1 MLELIRDYGLIL
13 LFFILPIIFVLE
25 PLFFSKLD
33 YHPNDDNYS
42 ILKRKKILL
51 YRQIKELEMEYDIGN
66 ISDKDYMELRDN
78 LKQEVSLVISKL
90 KK

>member
-1 MLELIRDYGLIL
+1 MIDLIRDYGLIL
-13 LFFILPIIFVLE
+13 LFFILPIVFVLE

-33 YHPNDDNYS
+33 SQFGDDSYS

-66 ISDKDYMELRDN
+66 INEKDYVEMRDH
-78 LKQEVSLVISKL
+78 LKEEVSMVISKL

>member
-1 MLELIRDYGLIL
+1 MFELIRDYGLIL

-51 YRQIKELEMEYDIGN
+51 LMVLEVIQGLHQKSLIKFYKIG
-66 ISDKDYMELRDN
+66 M
-78 LKQEVSLVISKL
+78 

>member
-1 MLELIRDYGLIL
+1 MFELIRDYGLIL

>member
-1 MLELIRDYGLIL
+1 MFELIRDYGLIL

-33 YHPNDDNYS
+33 YHPNNDNYS

>member
-1 MLELIRDYGLIL
+1 MFELIRDYGLIL

-42 ILKRKKILL
+42 ILKRKKLLL

>member
-1 MLELIRDYGLIL
+1 MFELIRDYGLIL

-66 ISDKDYMELRDN
+66 ISDKDYMELRGN

>member
-33 YHPNDDNYS
+33 YHPNDDTYS

>member
-1 MLELIRDYGLIL
+1 
-13 LFFILPIIFVLE
+13 
-25 PLFFSKLD
+25 
-33 YHPNDDNYS
+33 
-42 ILKRKKILL
+42 
-51 YRQIKELEMEYDIGN
+51 MEYDIGN